1 MKPDRPTVSRAFASR
16 GGPWVLLVL
25 WLASLAAPGALG
37 AANPEPYPSAD
48 SKKGLQVQMV
58 DDAIALG
65 IRHAAL
71 NFNLAQLVDPRG
83 DTNNPGFEFGGR
95 THRFQQGYLGAMDGQ
110 IRALSERG
118 IIVSLILLNYE
129 SADSEVRKILLHPGY
144 STNCPNHLSAFNTAT
159 PEGRAWYEA
168 SITFLAERWSRAD
181 GRHGRVW
188 NWIVGNE
195 VNSHWFWSNLGLS
208 TVEAFAADYERTVRL
223 THRAVRRHSGHGR
236 VFLSLEHHWNIA
248 YPGGKEGQVFAGRP
262 FLEEFARRA
271 RAGVDGDYDWHL
283 AFHPYPE
290 DLFNPRS
297 WRDASAR
304 PDWRTTPRITF
315 RNLRALGE
323 FLDQP
328 ALQHRGRT
336 RRVILSEQG
345 FHTPDGPEGEAIQA
359 AAYCYAWHQVA
370 AEPGIDAFILHRHVD
385 HAHEG
390 GLRLGLWTH
399 APGSVS
405 TPDRRKPIHEVFR
418 QADTPGRDAAFAFA
432 LPLLGIGSWDERDR
446 AR

>member
-1 MKPDRPTVSRAFASR
+1 MTAGRPRCRHPLITL
-16 GGPWVLLVL
+16 GGL
-25 WLASLAAPGALG
+25 LAALGLCLGALG
-37 AANPEPYPSAD
+37 AANPEPYPAPS

-83 DTNNPGFEFGGR
+83 DTNNPGLELGGR
-95 THRFQQGYLGAMDGQ
+95 THRFQRGYLEAMDGQ

-118 IIVSLILLNYE
+118 ILVSLILLNYE
-129 SADSEVRKILLHPGY
+129 SDDPEVRRILLHPSY
-144 STNCPNHLSAFNTAT
+144 STNCPNRLSAFNTVT

-168 SITFLAERWSRAD
+168 SMAFLAERWSRAD

-208 TVEAFAADYERTVRL
+208 TLEAFAADYERTVRT
-223 THRAVRRHSGHGR
+223 THRAVRRHSEHGR

-248 YPGGKEGQVFAGRP
+248 YPGGKEGQVFPGRP
-262 FLEEFARRA
+262 FLEEFCRLA
-271 RAGVDGDYDWHL
+271 RAGGDYDWHL

-290 DLFNPRS
+290 DLFQPRS

-323 FLDQP
+323 FLGRP
-328 ALQHRGRT
+328 ELQHRGST

-345 FHTPDGPEGEAIQA
+345 FHTPDGPDGEAVQA

-390 GLRLGLWTH
+390 GLRLGLWTRV
-399 APGSVS
+399 PGSVA
-405 TPDRRKPIHEVFR
+405 TPDRRKPIYDVFLR
-418 QADTPGRDAAFAFA
+418 ADTAGRDAAFASA
-432 LPLLGIGSWDERDR
+432 LPVLGIGSWDERDR

>member
-1 MKPDRPTVSRAFASR
+1 MRAGFPRCPHPWIAL
-16 GGPWVLLVL
+16 GGF
-25 WLASLAAPGALG
+25 LAALGLGLGALG
-37 AANPEPYPSAD
+37 AANPEPYPTPA

-83 DTNNPGFEFGGR
+83 DTNNPGLELGGR
-95 THRFQQGYLGAMDGQ
+95 THRFQRGYLEAMDGQ

-118 IIVSLILLNYE
+118 IVVSLILLNYE
-129 SADSEVRKILLHPGY
+129 SADPEVRRILLHPSY
-144 STNCPNHLSAFNTAT
+144 STNCPNRLSAFNTVT

-168 SITFLAERWSRAD
+168 SITFLAERWSRPD

-195 VNSHWFWSNLGLS
+195 VNSHWFWSNLGPS
-208 TVEAFAADYERTVRL
+208 TLGAFAADHERTVRL
-223 THRAVRRHSGHGR
+223 THQAVRRHSEHGR

-248 YPGGKEGQVFAGRP
+248 YPGGKEGQVFPGRP
-262 FLEEFARRA
+262 FLEEFSRLT
-271 RAGVDGDYDWHL
+271 RAGGDYDWHL

-323 FLDQP
+323 FLGRP
-328 ALQHRGRT
+328 ELQHRGRT

-345 FHTPDGPEGEAIQA
+345 FHTPDGPDGETVQA

-399 APGSVS
+399 APGSVA
-405 TPDRRKPIHEVFR
+405 TPDRRKPIYDVFLR
-418 QADTPGRDAAFAFA
+418 ADTPGRDAAFAFA
-432 LPLLGIGSWDERDR
+432 LPVLGIGSWDERDR